1 MTKNPTAFEKERLSR
16 INYLMGNIHDST
28 NEIYEGYV
36 DREYEDVKK
45 NITNLI
51 KHLKSV
57 IDSMED
63 EI

>member
-1 MTKNPTAFEKERLSR
+1 
-16 INYLMGNIHDST
+16 MGNIHDST

>member
-36 DREYEDVKK
+36 DREYEDV
-45 NITNLI
+45 NLI